1 MNSATLLVELL
12 TEELPPK
19 ALARLG
25 EAFADGIVK
34 GLVDAQLVANG
45 VRHEWFASP
54 RRLAVTI
61 AEVSDR
67 AVDRSVAEK
76 IMPVAVAIDTSGK
89 PTPALVK
96 KLEAKDIPLD
106 ALSSF
111 EKRLDGKTETF
122 FCNMTVPG
130 AVLDAALA
138 GIVAEAVKKLPVPK
152 VMRWGDS
159 DHQFV
164 RPVHGLVMLH
174 GSRVVPGEVLGL
186 IAGNST
192 LGHRFM
198 GEGVVTIAEADRYAK
213 TLYEKGSVI
222 ASFAARRAL
231 IVERVKQAAA
241 KVGNGAR
248 PVEDDALLGE
258 VTALVEHPTVYVG
271 EFESEYLSVPQ
282 ECLILTMKQNQKYF
296 PLFDADGKLLNQFLI
311 VSNMQLADPSNI
323 IAGNQRVVRARLSDA
338 RFFFE
343 QDRKHGLAS
352 RVGKLDAVVYHNKL
366 GSIGDRVRRLIR
378 LATAI
383 AARLGADRQLTE
395 QAARLCKADLVT
407 DMVGEFPE
415 LQGIMGRHYALHEG
429 APQAVADAI
438 EQHYRPRFAGDVLPQ
453 GNIASAVAL
462 SDKLDALVGFFGIG
476 QTPTGDKDP
485 FGLRRAALGVLRIL
499 MEAPLPLDL
508 SELVND
514 AESGFAA
521 GVLRRGF
528 APTLLDFMFER
539 LRNQLREAGHAPA
552 AVDAVLSLR
561 PTRLDLVPAK
571 LAAVHE
577 FVSLTEASALAA
589 ANKRIVNILRKA
601 EEKGEAPQGEPD
613 VVLLQDPAEH
623 ALFQQVNEIAPLIRS
638 LVAGEDYTGAL
649 RQLATL
655 RDAVDSFFDSVMVM
669 AEEPLTRAN
678 RLRLLS
684 QLAALMN
691 CVADISRLAV
701 EK

>member
-1 MNSATLLVELL
+1 MNAATLLVELL

-25 EAFADGIVK
+25 ESFADGIIK
-34 GLVDAQLVANG
+34 GLVDGQLVAAG
-45 VRHEWFASP
+45 TQHEWFASP

-61 AEVSDR
+61 AQVADR
-67 AVDRSVAEK
+67 APDRLVAEK
-76 IMPVAVAIDTSGK
+76 IMPVAVALDAGGK

-96 KLEAKDIPLD
+96 KLEAKGIPLD
-106 ALSSF
+106 ALPSF
-111 EKRLDGKTETF
+111 EKRLDGKSETF

-130 AVLDAALA
+130 AVLDAVLA
-138 GIVAEAVKKLPVPK
+138 GIVADSIKKLPIPK
-152 VMRWGDS
+152 LMRWGDS

-174 GSRVVPGEVLGL
+174 GSRMVPGEVLGL
-186 IAGNST
+186 VAGNT
-192 LGHRFM
+192 TRGHRFM
-198 GEGVVTIAEADRYAK
+198 GEGVVTIAEADRYAG
-213 TLYEKGSVI
+213 TLYEKGGVI

-231 IVERVKQAAA
+231 IAERLKQAAVQ
-241 KVGNGAR
+241 VGDGAH
-248 PVEDDALLGE
+248 PVEDDALLDE
-258 VTALVEHPTVYVG
+258 VTALVENPAVYVA
-271 EFESEYLSVPQ
+271 EFEPEFLSVPQ

-296 PLFDADGKLLNQFLI
+296 PLFDAHGKLLNRFLI

-323 IAGNQRVVRARLSDA
+323 VAGNQRVVRPRLSDA

-352 RVGKLDAVVYHNKL
+352 RVGKLDSVVYHNRL
-366 GSIGDRVRRLIR
+366 GSIGDRVRRLTR

-383 AARLGADRQLTE
+383 AARLGADRQLAE

-415 LQGIMGRHYALHEG
+415 LQGTMGRYYALHEG
-429 APQAVADAI
+429 APQAIADAI
-438 EQHYRPRFAGDVLPQ
+438 EQHYRPRFAGDMLPH

-499 MEAPLPLDL
+499 MEVPLPLDL
-508 SELVND
+508 AELVKD
-514 AESGFAA
+514 AEDGFDA
-521 GVLRRGF
+521 GVLRHGF
-528 APTLLDFMFER
+528 VPTLLDFMFER
-539 LRNQLREAGHAPA
+539 LRNQLREAGHSSA

-561 PTRLDLVPAK
+561 PTRLDWVPAK
-571 LAAVHE
+571 LTAVHE
-577 FVSLTEASALAA
+577 FVSLAEASALAA

-613 VVLLQDPAEH
+613 VVLLQEPAER

-638 LVAGEDYTGAL
+638 LVAAEDYTGAL
-649 RQLATL
+649 SQLASL

-669 AEEPLTRAN
+669 ADEPLTRAN

-684 QLAALMN
+684 QLAGLMN
-691 CVADISRLAV
+691 CVADISRLAL

>member
-1 MNSATLLVELL
+1 MSNATLLVELR

-19 ALARLG
+19 VLARLG
-25 EAFADGIVK
+25 EAFAAGVVN
-34 GLVDAQLVANG
+34 GLVECHLVA
-45 VRHEWFASP
+45 VDAKHDWFASP

-61 AEVSDR
+61 KDVSDR
-67 AVDRSVAEK
+67 AADRRVAEK
-76 IMPVAVAIDTSGK
+76 IMPVTVALDAGGK

-96 KLEAKDIPLD
+96 KLEAKGIPLD
-106 ALSSF
+106 ALASF
-111 EKRLDGKTETF
+111 EKRMDGKSETY
-122 FCNMTVPG
+122 FCEMTVSG
-130 AVLDAALA
+130 AVLDAVLA
-138 GIVAEAVKKLPVPK
+138 CVVADSVKKLPIPK

-174 GSRVVPGEVLGL
+174 GGRVVQGEVLGL
-186 IAGNST
+186 VAGNRT
-192 LGHRFM
+192 YGHRFM
-198 GEGVVTIAEADRYAK
+198 GEGEIVIPDADSYAR

-231 IVERVKQAAA
+231 IAERLKRAALQ
-241 KVGNGAR
+241 VGNGAR
-248 PVEDDALLGE
+248 PVEDDALLDE
-258 VTALVEHPTVYVG
+258 VTALVEYPTVYVA
-271 EFESEYLSVPQ
+271 EFEPEFLTVPQ

-296 PLFDADGKLLNQFLI
+296 PLFDAQGRLLNRFLI

-323 IAGNQRVVRARLSDA
+323 VSGNQRVVRPRLSDA

-352 RVGKLDAVVYHNKL
+352 RVGKLDSVVYHNKL
-366 GSIGDRVRRLIR
+366 GSTGDRVRRLTR
-378 LATAI
+378 LASAI
-383 AARLGADRQLTE
+383 AARLGADHLLAE
-395 QAARLCKADLVT
+395 QAARLCKADLVS

-415 LQGIMGRHYALHEG
+415 LQGTMGRYYAQHEG
-429 APQAVADAI
+429 ASQVVADAI
-438 EQHYRPRFAGDVLPQ
+438 EQHYRPRFAGDMLPE

-462 SDKLDALVGFFGIG
+462 ADKLDALVGFFGIG
-476 QTPTGDKDP
+476 QVPTGDKDP

-499 MEAPLPLDL
+499 IEVPLPLDL
-508 SELVND
+508 ADLVRT
-514 AESGFAA
+514 AEGGFAA
-521 GVLRRGF
+521 GVLRSGF
-528 APTLLDFMFER
+528 MPTLLDFMFER
-539 LRNQLREAGHAPA
+539 LRNQLREAGHTQA
-552 AVDAVLSLR
+552 AVDAVLALR

-577 FVSLTEASALAA
+577 FVALPEASALSA

-601 EEKGEAPQGEPD
+601 DEKGEAPQGEPD
-613 VVLLQDPAEH
+613 VALLQEPAER

-649 RQLATL
+649 RQLASL
-655 RDAVDSFFDSVMVM
+655 RDPVDTFFDSVMVM

-684 QLAALMN
+684 QLAGLMN